1 MLVAV
6 LVRLFQAQAS
16 KKILILSLFRH
27 CPKNK
32 LWFFLVK
39 KFPIDFYAQAG
50 GDDTTKKIEKI
61 LLP

>member
-16 KKILILSLFRH
+16 KKILILSLFRR

-32 LWFFLVK
+32 LWFSL
-39 KFPIDFYAQAG
+39 D
-50 GDDTTKKIEKI
+50 
-61 LLP
+61 